1 MRARGG
7 KHKHAGGVRCV
18 PTAASP
24 LLLVIMGREAS
35 IQKQATG
42 GLSDS
47 QSDAVLWCQTNFW
60 GCHMA

>member
-7 KHKHAGGVRCV
+7 KHKCAEGVRCV